1 MATILLLISLL
12 LHVVAF
18 YFIVVLYM
26 KYSNVKDLSD
36 SQRKML
42 EETENSMTSFLIE
55 IKDEN
60 ERLIQNLKKS
70 SAPFPQPASYPQ
82 TVKDPEITE
91 EEIVMPK
98 SKPSNI
104 ANSTNQDDLPDY
116 LSGVN
121 EVEDI
126 IEINHS
132 TQEKNLPFEINAIN
146 LYKNG
151 HTVEQIAK
159 KLNKG
164 KTEIELL
171 LKFRQK

>member
-1 MATILLLISLL
+1 
-12 LHVVAF
+12 
-18 YFIVVLYM
+18 M

-60 ERLIQNLKKS
+60 ERLIQYLKKS

-82 TVKDPEITE
+82 TLKDPEITE

-104 ANSTNQDDLPDY
+104 AMNNFANSTNQDDLPDY

-121 EVEDI
+121 DVEDI